1 MQTLAPLLNA
11 AIARYGAGKPAEAA
25 GLLRTVLAIVPVL
38 PDGLRLMGVCVS
50 AQGDHR
56 TALRLIGRAV
66 RVAGPLG
73 GAFLPS
79 LAVALTNMAVV
90 LAGEGCGADALAA
103 CRTALAAEPA
113 HRDAHANLAALGGTV
128 LGNGGAAVSWS
139 RAARLLPERG
149 ESWKALGGTLLAAH
163 RPAEAAA
170 ALRRAAALM
179 PTDSEVLLLL
189 GNTALAALDYGRAA
203 DCYGR
208 SHRLVH
214 GHGALS
220 NLGMARV
227 YQGRAGEA
235 VAAAQRSAALRPDLG
250 EIWVNVASVLV
261 NCGEAEEALRL
272 TRRALRLRPDRPDGL
287 SNLLIGLQYG
297 DNRSPLEVFA
307 EHRRFDALVGRPRA
321 AHHARHGNDPDPD
334 RPLRVGYV
342 SNDFRQHV
350 ASCFFEP
357 LLACHDPARVE
368 AFCYSDTVSPDAVTR
383 RLTALTSGWRDTFGL
398 SEAELAQRIRDDR
411 IDILVDLGGHSAGN
425 RLTVFARRPAPIQVT
440 WLAYPDTT
448 GLSAMDYRLVD
459 AITDPEGIA
468 DGLASETLVRL
479 PDGFLCYWPPHG
491 APEPGPSPAAAG
503 PVTFGSFNRMAKVTP
518 AVVALWAAVLR
529 RVPESRLLMKSIGI
543 GSPAVR
549 GRIEAQLR
557 DHGVDPA
564 RLETVSWSPTWLEH
578 LALYRRIDIALDC
591 FPYNGTTTS
600 CEALWMGVPMIGLLG
615 DRHAARVGASLM
627 SRIGLSE
634 LVARDAADYVEIA
647 ARLAS
652 DRERLASLRAG
663 MRDRLRASPLCDGP
677 GFARRIEDAYRG
689 MWRRWSAARAASD
702 CPG

>member
-1 MQTLAPLLNA
+1 M
-11 AIARYGAGKPAEAA
+11 
-25 GLLRTVLAIVPVL
+25 
-38 PDGLRLMGVCVS
+38 
-50 AQGDHR
+50 
-56 TALRLIGRAV
+56 
-66 RVAGPLG
+66 
-73 GAFLPS
+73 
-79 LAVALTNMAVV
+79 
-90 LAGEGCGADALAA
+90 
-103 CRTALAAEPA
+103 
-113 HRDAHANLAALGGTV
+113 
-128 LGNGGAAVSWS
+128 
-139 RAARLLPERG
+139 
-149 ESWKALGGTLLAAH
+149 
-163 RPAEAAA
+163 
-170 ALRRAAALM
+170 
-179 PTDSEVLLLL
+179 
-189 GNTALAALDYGRAA
+189 
-203 DCYGR
+203 
-208 SHRLVH
+208 
-214 GHGALS
+214 
-220 NLGMARV
+220 
-227 YQGRAGEA
+227 
-235 VAAAQRSAALRPDLG
+235 
-250 EIWVNVASVLV
+250 

-297 DNRSPLEVFA
+297 DNRSPLELFA
-307 EHRRFDALVGRPRA
+307 EHRRFDALVGRPRT

-383 RLTALTSGWRDTFGL
+383 RLTALASGWRDTVGL
-398 SEAELAQRIRDDR
+398 DEAELAQWIRDDR

-677 GFARRIEDAYRG
+677 GFARRVEDAYRG